1 MLYCI
6 TDGKEIAFAVYIPV
20 DFVLF
25 IGMAAFYFMQ
35 WKVSIEKKED
45 EEKRKK
51 LIMDKTKTGI
61 ASLLYSKK
69 SEIRSLEVD
78 KEIEHA
84 ATVLG
89 SGRVI
94 KD

>member
-35 WKVSIEKKED
+35 WKVAIEKRED
-45 EEKRKK
+45 EEKMKK

-69 SEIRSLEVD
+69 SVIKNLEAD
-78 KEIEHA
+78 KEIELA
-84 ATVLG
+84 ATMLG